1 MVDWS
6 RLQYLA
12 SSLKVASEN
21 WRTAHAASALTSKLR
36 ASLAADVRKI
46 RASGPITDSTATS
59 TISKS
64 GFVFFF
70 QPVEDA

>member
-21 WRTAHAASALTSKLR
+21 WVTAHAASALASKLR
-36 ASLAADVRKI
+36 ASLAADVEK
-46 RASGPITDSTATS
+46 AVGPGIDKRITS
-59 TISKS
+59 
-64 GFVFFF
+64 
-70 QPVEDA
+70 